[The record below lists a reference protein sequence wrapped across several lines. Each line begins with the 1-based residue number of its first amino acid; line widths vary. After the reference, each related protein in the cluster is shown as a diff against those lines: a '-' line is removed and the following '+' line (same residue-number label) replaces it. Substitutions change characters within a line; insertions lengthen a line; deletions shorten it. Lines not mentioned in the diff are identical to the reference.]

1 MKKTTTLV
9 LALVFLAPFSFGQ
22 HTETNHGDAHEQEKA
37 HGGTSH
43 RITLVM
49 GNSFLKNQI
58 DASTNDILVAPTF
71 GLNYD
76 YLFHPRWGVGLHT
89 DIVLQ
94 QFKVEKHSEN
104 VELTRENPVAV
115 CAVGLFSPLPSLR
128 LIAGYGIEL
137 EKHESIQ
144 LLRFGVE
151 YGFHLPGNWELGFAL
166 EFDNKMNAYN
176 SWIFGAGFSKLF
188 MK

>member
-1 MKKTTTLV
+1 MKTIVTV
-9 LALVFLAPFSFGQ
+9 IIALMFLAPFSFGQ
-22 HTETNHGDAHEQEKA
+22 HGETNHGDAQEHENA
-37 HGGTSH
+37 HEGSSH
-43 RITLVM
+43 RITMVM
-49 GNSFLKNQI
+49 AYSFLKNQI

-94 QFKVEKHSEN
+94 QFKVEKHHDQ

-115 CAVGLFSPLPSLR
+115 CAVGLFSPLPSLV
-128 LIAGYGIEL
+128 LLAGYGIEL
-137 EKHESIQ
+137 EKHENIQ

-151 YGFHLPGNWELGFAL
+151 YGFHLPGNWELGFTL
-166 EFDNKMNAYN
+166 EFDAKMNTYN

-188 MK
+188 